1 MTASNAAKNAS
12 GYIWLLMLGR
22 IQDCL
27 EILEES
33 LIFFWNRFY
42 FKYVIMLHDVYP
54 NELNTYDWKVY
65 MWIYVLTLFL
75 MPTRESNQN
84 VFLPS

>member
-33 LIFFWNRFY
+33 LIFF
-42 FKYVIMLHDVYP
+42 
-54 NELNTYDWKVY
+54 
-65 MWIYVLTLFL
+65 
-75 MPTRESNQN
+75 
-84 VFLPS
+84 